1 MKMTKKQ
8 KYPDYQKRFGVFIT
22 DENGIVVR
30 CFNAKKAA
38 YGWLDKHYPEL
49 NQDIKSKRIWTFG
62 SRSQVRRF
70 WDKQIQLGCTNSEVL
85 ALMTYYCGV
94 ATAYGFDLKNGRIKN

>member
-1 MKMTKKQ
+1 MTKRQ

-22 DENGIVVR
+22 DENGIAVR
-30 CFNAKKAA
+30 CFNARKAA
-38 YGWLDKHYPEL
+38 YGWLHKHYPEL
-49 NQDIKSKRIWTFG
+49 NQDEKSKRIWTFG

-94 ATAYGFDLKNGRIKN
+94 STAHGFDLKNGRIKN